1 MNKWLLLLL
10 CLCFSARAEQPL
22 TSLTGETIA
31 LDDSTPVHLVFFDL
45 WTAYGGEGPDKLVAS
60 LPVSYREEHRIVWVQ
75 PRLNVTDAQL
85 HEFQQAMP
93 AYRPLVVDENF
104 QLMRRYG
111 LDRAEARA
119 EYGRL
124 LAEVLAGQERTY
136 DGQFRNRVQVP
147 CQVTAAGGRQVPS
160 LLVYDCQEQAI
171 VTVFRRSNR
180 LKRHRLEPKTRRIA

>member
-75 PRLNVTDAQL
+75 PRFNVTDAQV

-111 LDRAEARA
+111 LWQTPGHVVVHNSHKVFSGSDKQLLEYLAQQEEA
-119 EYGRL
+119 
-124 LAEVLAGQERTY
+124 
-136 DGQFRNRVQVP
+136 P
-147 CQVTAAGGRQVPS
+147 
-160 LLVYDCQEQAI
+160 
-171 VTVFRRSNR
+171 
-180 LKRHRLEPKTRRIA
+180 